1 MKAELTLPP
10 ELAKEIA
17 REVIEL
23 LKPVLSGNGKQA
35 GNDELFN
42 IQDVCNYFKVSKQWV
57 YERTHLNEI
66 PFYKI
71 DGHLRFKKIEL
82 NKWLQKYHV
91 SAVPK

>member
-1 MKAELTLPP
+1 MKTTLEPEDIQAIAE
-10 ELAKEIA
+10 K
-17 REVIEL
+17 VIEK

-71 DGHLRFKKIEL
+71 DGHLRFKKLEL
-82 NKWLQKYHV
+82 DKWLQKYHV